1 MSVTQK
7 TDGRWAVVYYEN
19 GRQRWKY
26 FGRGVEAEAAA
37 RQFDAELKKSGS
49 IGPYKKRSAVFS
61 PRLDE
66 LAEAYMESKN
76 ATLPRASQRNLI
88 YKLSSVILPALGH
101 IQAMRLSDRA
111 LDRYVQDRLIQVKR
125 TTVHREL
132 SDVQAILNWAVRRK
146 LISFNPVAGYQKP
159 SRDDEIIPPPTPA
172 EIQKIIRH
180 SAEHLKRAI
189 YVSYFTGLRPGE
201 SELYQLKWQDVDFDG
216 RVIFIR
222 SAQKGGPR
230 ARSVPIH
237 EKFFKKLWRWHQS
250 DLKSAR
256 NGQVKSDSA
265 GHIIHYKG
273 KPVASVKKAFAAAK
287 RRAGIARRIR
297 LYDLRHAFAT
307 AMLAA
312 GGDLKSTSE
321 LLGHSRPDTTV
332 KIYQHSNLTL
342 HRSNVNKLPDI
353 PD

>member
-7 TDGRWAVVYYEN
+7 TDGRWAVVFYEN

-26 FGRGVEAEAAA
+26 FGRGIEAEAAA

-66 LAEAYMESKN
+66 LAEAYLESKN

-101 IQAMRLSDRA
+101 IQAMRISDRA
-111 LDRYVQDRLIQVKR
+111 LDRYIQDRLIKVKK

-132 SDVQAILNWAVRRK
+132 SDIQAILNWAVRRK
-146 LISFNPVAGYQKP
+146 LISFNPVAGFQKP
-159 SRDDEIIPPPTPA
+159 PRDDEIIPPPTPA

-180 SAEHLKRAI
+180 SAEHLKRAVYI
-189 YVSYFTGLRPGE
+189 SYFTGLRPGE

-216 RVIFIR
+216 RTIFIR

-237 EKFFKKLWRWHQS
+237 EKFYEKLRQWYKADR
-250 DLKSAR
+250 LSAR
-256 NGQVKSDSA
+256 NVIIKSQ
-265 GHIIHYKG
+265 GGYIIHYRG

-287 RRAGIARRIR
+287 RRAGITRRIR

-353 PD
+353 SD